1 MSTLARTQVS
11 LGTGMAL
18 RLVGDEAEAN
28 PFQGQR
34 IHFTGIGGS
43 GMCGLAAMLLALG
56 ARVSGTDR
64 AASNVTHR
72 LAEAGATVS
81 YEQVGESIPAET
93 QLLVYSSAIKEDHP
107 ERVTAAQRGLAT
119 VKYAQMLG
127 RVMALKHGVTI
138 AGTHGKSTTTALTA
152 HVLLQAGIDPSFVV
166 GATCPQLGGSSR
178 SGSSDIFVVEA
189 CEFDRSFHHLHPN
202 IGVVLNVEEDH
213 LDYYK
218 DLDEIIASFAQYLSQ
233 VHPLGLVLVN
243 GSDPNSLKAAAGAKA
258 RVETFGIE
266 ISADW
271 AADQIQI
278 GRGKARFRLS
288 YRGQVMGPLELSIP
302 GRHNIA
308 NATVAAAIA
317 HNAGVPWDKIQAGI
331 NSFAGADRRSQLIG
345 MVNDVALVDDYGHH
359 PTEIQATLTA
369 LREQYEPQRLICVF
383 QPHQHSRTRLL
394 LEEFSK
400 SFRAAD
406 LAIIPDIYYARDS
419 EDDRK
424 AITSTILVEHINAKS
439 SNAQYIGT
447 FSDVVKYLEAYV
459 RPGDLVVS
467 MGAGPVWE
475 VTDEL
480 VRRLRR

>member
-202 IGVVLNVEEDH
+202 IGVVLN
-213 LDYYK
+213 
-218 DLDEIIASFAQYLSQ
+218 LS
-233 VHPLGLVLVN
+233 
-243 GSDPNSLKAAAGAKA
+243 
-258 RVETFGIE
+258 
-266 ISADW
+266 
-271 AADQIQI
+271 
-278 GRGKARFRLS
+278 
-288 YRGQVMGPLELSIP
+288 
-302 GRHNIA
+302 
-308 NATVAAAIA
+308 
-317 HNAGVPWDKIQAGI
+317 
-331 NSFAGADRRSQLIG
+331 LI
-345 MVNDVALVDDYGHH
+345 
-359 PTEIQATLTA
+359 
-369 LREQYEPQRLICVF
+369 
-383 QPHQHSRTRLL
+383 
-394 LEEFSK
+394 
-400 SFRAAD
+400 
-406 LAIIPDIYYARDS
+406 
-419 EDDRK
+419 
-424 AITSTILVEHINAKS
+424 HI
-439 SNAQYIGT
+439 
-447 FSDVVKYLEAYV
+447 
-459 RPGDLVVS
+459 
-467 MGAGPVWE
+467 
-475 VTDEL
+475 
-480 VRRLRR
+480 